1 MSLCPAIIYL
11 LKVSNRTT
19 IKRYEIC
26 SRLTINTSERPY
38 WRSSGAFIVYFEH
51 ISYLL
56 LCFYCWLWKSK
67 CLVGGFLIPNF
78 EKIQHVNIALLLLT
92 MSMYLSSELLLLF
105 LHNRALRQ
113 NVVVIT
119 KTFDQKNFSVLLG
132 NTFRCIT
139 EVNSYILPC
148 AFLSKNFFH
157 SFELSFYRKMIVLAQ
172 IENLNFKELYF
183 HFV

>member
-78 EKIQHVNIALLLLT
+78 EKIQHVNIVLLLLT

-119 KTFDQKNFSVLLG
+119 KTFDQKSFVGKYIPVYNRDEFVHIALCFFVKELFS
-132 NTFRCIT
+132 FIW
-139 EVNSYILPC
+139 IK
-148 AFLSKNFFH
+148 FLSKNDCSSTNWKPEF
-157 SFELSFYRKMIVLAQ
+157 
-172 IENLNFKELYF
+172 
-183 HFV
+183 